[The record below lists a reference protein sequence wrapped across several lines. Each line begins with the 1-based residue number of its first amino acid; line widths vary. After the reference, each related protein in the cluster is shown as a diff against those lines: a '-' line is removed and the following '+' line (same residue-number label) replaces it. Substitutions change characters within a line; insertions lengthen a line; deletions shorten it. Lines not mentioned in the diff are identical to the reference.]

1 MAFALSIM
9 DAAMSFPES
18 PLFLCCLCGDPVDL
32 RTAKTDEHGKAI
44 HEDCYVLRMRMKRGM
59 LRSSQYLSSEANQ
72 IAKSKMDTSKS

>member
-1 MAFALSIM
+1 VAFALSIM

-59 LRSSQYLSSEANQ
+59 LRSSQDPSSEATRLLQQVN
-72 IAKSKMDTSKS
+72 IPVI